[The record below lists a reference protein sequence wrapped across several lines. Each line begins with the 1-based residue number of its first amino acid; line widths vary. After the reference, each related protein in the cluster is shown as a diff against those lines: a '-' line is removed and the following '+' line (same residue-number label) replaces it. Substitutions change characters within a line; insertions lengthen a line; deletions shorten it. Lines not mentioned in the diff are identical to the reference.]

1 MFPALGGERMPTAV
15 VEDGISIAYDEIG
28 SGPPLLL
35 LHGFPQTRAMWAE
48 VAPALAEHFRVVTA
62 DLRGYGA
69 SSKPPATS
77 DLANY
82 SFRAMG
88 ADMFALM
95 SSLGHERFH
104 LVGHD
109 RGARAAY
116 RMALDAPG
124 KVESLTLMDIVPT
137 DHLVEAWDYELSG
150 AYFHWSFLAQP
161 APLPE
166 RMIGADPDH
175 FFEACL
181 SGWGG
186 AAQRAFAQ
194 IGAYRAAWRD
204 PATIAGMT
212 NDYRAAVSA
221 DLELDAA
228 SRGQVIEC
236 PALVLWGADG
246 VMARHF
252 DARQVWAPRLSNL
265 TVELVPGGHFFV
277 DQSPGETA
285 EALCRILLPLAT

>member
-1 MFPALGGERMPTAV
+1 MPTAV
-15 VEDGISIAYDEIG
+15 VEDGISIAYDEVG
-28 SGPPLLL
+28 RGPPLLL

-48 VAPALAEHFRVVTA
+48 AAPVLAERFRVVTA

-69 SSKPPATS
+69 SAKPTAAS

-88 ADMFALM
+88 ADMIALM

-116 RMALDAPG
+116 RMALDSPG
-124 KVESLTLMDIVPT
+124 KVESLTLMDIAPT
-137 DHLVEAWDYELSG
+137 DHLVEAWNYDLSK

-161 APLPE
+161 APFPE

-186 AAQRAFAQ
+186 ATRQAFAQ
-194 IGAYRAAWRD
+194 IDAYRAAWRD
-204 PATIAGMT
+204 PATIGGMT
-212 NDYRAAVSA
+212 NDYRAAVSV
-221 DLELDAA
+221 DLELDSA
-228 SRGQVIEC
+228 SRGQVLEC

-252 DARQVWAPRLSNL
+252 DARQVWAPRLPNL
-265 TVELVPGGHFFV
+265 TVGLVPGGHFFV
-277 DQSPGETA
+277 DESPGETA
-285 EALCRILLPLAT
+285 EAIRRFLSPPSR

>member
-1 MFPALGGERMPTAV
+1 MPTAV
-15 VEDGISIAYDEIG
+15 VEDGISIAYDEVG
-28 SGPPLLL
+28 SGCPLLL
-35 LHGFPQTRAMWAE
+35 LHGFPQTRAMWTE
-48 VAPALAEHFRVVTA
+48 VAPVLAERFRVVTA

-69 SSKPPATS
+69 SSKPAATA
-77 DLANY
+77 DAANY

-88 ADMFALM
+88 ADMVRLM

-104 LVGHD
+104 LAGHD

-116 RMALDAPG
+116 RLALDAPG
-124 KVESLTLMDIVPT
+124 RVASLTLMDIVPT
-137 DHLVEAWDYELSG
+137 DHLVEAWNYDLSR

-166 RMIGADPDH
+166 HMIGADPDH

-186 AAQRAFAQ
+186 ATQQAFAQ
-194 IGAYRAAWRD
+194 IDAYRAAWRD
-204 PATIAGMT
+204 PAAIAGMT

-228 SRGQVIEC
+228 SMGQVLEC

-265 TVELVPGGHFFV
+265 DVGLVPGGHFIV

-285 EALCRILLPLAT
+285 EALRRFLLPLDA